1 MPVGTHISSLHLKRF
16 TAFEAV
22 TFNFSSG
29 INILVGKN
37 GTGKTHVLKLLY
49 SILSAGR
56 EDKRVS
62 DKLAAVFLPFK
73 RSLGRL
79 VKRTQGLSRCSVRVT
94 RGEKSYSLTISTKMK
109 GSARVSDPKP
119 WGGERGNAIFIPVK
133 EMLANAPQFVSLYQN
148 REIHFEEVYSDII
161 NKALL
166 PNLRGPVDKRRRKLL
181 TIIEKAIDGKVEEK
195 NQEFFLRNG
204 QGNLEFTLLAEGMRK
219 LALIWRLIQN
229 GSLSEGSTLFWD
241 EPEANINPGFFGTIA
256 EILLELQRGG
266 VQIFVATHSYLLA
279 KEIENKQEKND
290 KILYHSIFKGTENH
304 ELMVSTESS
313 ISLLEPNALAEIYDE
328 FIVRDAEKALNEL
341 KNEKSDN

>member
-1 MPVGTHISSLHLKRF
+1 MHVSTLQLKKF

-22 TFNFSSG
+22 AFDFSSG
-29 INILVGKN
+29 INLLVGKN

-49 SILSAGR
+49 SVISAGR
-56 EDKRVS
+56 ENRSFS
-62 DKLAAVFLPFK
+62 DKLAAVFLPSN

-79 VKRTQGLSRCSVRVT
+79 VKRSPGVNRCSVKVI
-94 RGEKSYSLTISTKMK
+94 RGKKTYSLTITTKMK

-119 WGGERGNAIFIPVK
+119 WVGEIGNAIFIPVK
-133 EMLANAPQFVSLYQN
+133 EMLANAPGFVSLYQN
-148 REIHFEEVYSDII
+148 REIHFEEVYPDII

-166 PNLRGPVDKRRRKLL
+166 PNLKGPIEKSRKKLL
-181 TIIEKAIDGKVEEK
+181 SIIEKAIDGKVEEK

-219 LALIWRLIQN
+219 LGLIWRLIQN
-229 GSLSEGSTLFWD
+229 GSLASGSTLFWD

-279 KEIENKQEKND
+279 KEIESRKEKSD
-290 KILYHSIFKGTENH
+290 QILYHSIFAD
-304 ELMVSTESS
+304 TESKDLKVS
-313 ISLLEPNALAEIYDE
+313 KSDSLFSLEPNALAEIYDD
-328 FIVRDAEKALNEL
+328 FIVRDAQKALQEL
-341 KNEKSDN
+341 EK